1 MEKRYS
7 GLRPHTLFLVHY
19 EVLDSQGRPAAH
31 GLGRTLDICS
41 GGMLLE
47 TEEALPEGARLLLT
61 LGMEEHLVNLQGHL
75 LRSEFHEFRY
85 RSGIEFQ
92 QPDSDTRRLL
102 AAHIARI
109 RAVLSRGPVSES

>member
-19 EVLDSQGRPAAH
+19 EIVDIQGRPAGN
-31 GLGRTLDICS
+31 GLGRTLDICA

-47 TEEALPEGARLLLT
+47 TEEALPEGVRLLLT
-61 LGMEEHLVNLQGHL
+61 LGMEEHLVSVQGRL
-75 LRSEFHEFRY
+75 LRSEYHDFRY
-85 RSGIEFQ
+85 RSGIEFL
-92 QPDSDTRRLL
+92 QPDPETRRWL

-109 RAVLSRGPVSES
+109 RSALSRGNQAEA